1 MVWYII
7 SAIAAFVAILVLVLT
22 YVRDRRYER
31 KRVLEAM
38 SPELRAEIER
48 EREESIRRRERFRE
62 ALGSAMEEDAG
73 GGGKRD
79 HDIS

>member
-7 SAIAAFVAILVLVLT
+7 AGIAAAVALGILIFT

-38 SPELRAEIER
+38 SPELRSAIDEER
-48 EREESIRRRERFRE
+48 EASLVRRERFKEAFEE
-62 ALGSAMEEDAG
+62 ALEKEE
-73 GGGKRD
+73 KK
-79 HDIS
+79 